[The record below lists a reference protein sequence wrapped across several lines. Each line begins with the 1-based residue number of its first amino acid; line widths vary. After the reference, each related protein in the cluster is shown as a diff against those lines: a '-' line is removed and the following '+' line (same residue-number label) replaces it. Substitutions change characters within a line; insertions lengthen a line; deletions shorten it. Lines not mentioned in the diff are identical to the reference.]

1 MRRAAV
7 VLDRCDGRPERLA
20 RLGLQRFEAAVR
32 RELAFEFREIDIG
45 WSGEL
50 YEEHKHDI
58 PVVEIDGKRAFKH
71 RVDPAALKERLR

>member
-1 MRRAAV
+1 MSC
-7 VLDRCDGRPERLA
+7 LCSSYSSPDQPMSIL
-20 RLGLQRFEAAVR
+20 AVR

>member
-1 MRRAAV
+1 MREV
-7 VLDRCDGRPERLA
+7 VLYTRDGCSLCRTAKAAIL
-20 RLGLQRFEAAVR
+20 AVR
-32 RELAFEFREIDIG
+32 REVAFAFREVDIG

-71 RVDPAALKERLR
+71 RVDPAALKERLRA

>member
-1 MRRAAV
+1 MRREV
-7 VLDRCDGRPERLA
+7 
-20 RLGLQRFEAAVR
+20 
-32 RELAFEFREIDIG
+32 AFEFREIDIG

-71 RVDPAALKERLR
+71 RVDPAVLKERLR